1 MKRQVRVAP
10 LFQCNF
16 VVYHKP
22 PIKDQEMVVMA
33 SMDVRE
39 IPDDTAPPQNTDD
52 LGKKGI
58 YKIKILLV
66 KTNK

>member
-1 MKRQVRVAP
+1 
-10 LFQCNF
+10 
-16 VVYHKP
+16 
-22 PIKDQEMVVMA
+22 MVVMA

-66 KTNK
+66 RTNK